1 MMAGVIYC
9 GGLRL
14 RECLN
19 LRIKDVDLDN
29 GLLIVIGGKGDK
41 DRKTLLS
48 RKLKQDLVDHI
59 EKVRRLHHNDRQNN
73 VPGVALPQALER
85 KYPNAGKEWIWQW
98 LFPSAKL
105 SEDPRSGIVRRHHVY
120 PSTLQKQIRQASKA
134 ARIAKRVTVH
144 TLRHSFATHLLEDG
158 YDIRTIQDLLGHA
171 SLKTTMIYTHVAAKN
186 KMGVKSP
193 FDHIDEPG
201 ES

>member
-1 MMAGVIYC
+1 M
-9 GGLRL
+9 
-14 RECLN
+14 
-19 LRIKDVDLDN
+19 
-29 GLLIVIGGKGDK
+29 
-41 DRKTLLS
+41 
-48 RKLKQDLVDHI
+48 
-59 EKVRRLHHNDRQNN
+59 
-73 VPGVALPQALER
+73 PGVALPQALER

-193 FDHIDEPG
+193 FDNIDEPS